1 MIDPSQSS
9 TIVGGGPRSGG
20 GGRLQAPASGPGPL
34 HHPSDGPSPSM
45 GEDFDPDQLNFAKGQ
60 GLIPVVV
67 QDAGT
72 LQVLTLAYMDRAA
85 LDETLTSGEATFF
98 SRSRGGRWRKGETS
112 GDRLHVVSITPD
124 CDADSIVLKVRPVG
138 NACHLDRI
146 SCFGEEDAPGL
157 GRLARLEQ
165 TITERAAADPAES
178 WTARLLSQGIKR
190 IAQKVGEEGV
200 ETALAGVA
208 GPDSELASE
217 AADLVYHL
225 MVLLRARNMVFQDV
239 LDVLAQRAEAARQKP
254 GSDGT

>member
-1 MIDPSQSS
+1 MIDPA
-9 TIVGGGPRSGG
+9 T
-20 GGRLQAPASGPGPL
+20 L
-34 HHPSDGPSPSM
+34 D
-45 GEDFDPDQLNFAKGQ
+45 FAKSG

-67 QDAGT
+67 QDAAT

-85 LDETLTSGEATFF
+85 LDETLSSGEATFF

-124 CDADSIVLKVRPVG
+124 CDADALVLKVRPIG
-138 NACHLDRI
+138 NACHLNRI

-157 GRLARLEQ
+157 GRLARLEA
-165 TITERAAADPAES
+165 TIAERAAADPAES
-178 WTARLLSQGIKR
+178 WTARLLAEGVKR
-190 IAQKVGEEGV
+190 VAQKVGEEGV

-225 MVLLRARNMVFQDV
+225 MVLLRARHMVFQDV
-239 LDVLAQRAEAARQKP
+239 LDVLAQRAEEARHRSGP
-254 GSDGT
+254 AGT

>member
-1 MIDPSQSS
+1 VIDPS
-9 TIVGGGPRSGG
+9 T
-20 GGRLQAPASGPGPL
+20 L
-34 HHPSDGPSPSM
+34 
-45 GEDFDPDQLNFAKGQ
+45 DFDKAG

-67 QDAGT
+67 QDAAT

-85 LDETLTSGEATFF
+85 LDETLDSGEATFF

-124 CDADSIVLKVRPVG
+124 CDADALVLKVRPVG
-138 NACHLDRI
+138 NACHLNRI

-165 TITERAAADPAES
+165 TVADRAAADPADS
-178 WTARLLSQGIKR
+178 WTARLLAGGVKR

-208 GPDSELASE
+208 GPDSELAAE

-225 MVLLRARNMVFQDV
+225 MVLLRARHMVFQDV
-239 LDVLAQRAEAARQKP
+239 LDVLAQRAEAARHNSGP
-254 GSDGT
+254 AGT